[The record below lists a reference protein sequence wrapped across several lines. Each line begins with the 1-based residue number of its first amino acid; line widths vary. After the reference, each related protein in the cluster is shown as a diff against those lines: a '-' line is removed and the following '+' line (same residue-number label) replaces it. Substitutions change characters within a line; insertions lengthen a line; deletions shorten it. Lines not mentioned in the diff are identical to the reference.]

1 MADQTIR
8 QESIS
13 LLPDYQEDY
22 LKDLLSNIY
31 RVDPETG
38 QPAGIAATSPLYG
51 QPVLDAN
58 GKPVFETDAEGKP
71 RLDIRGQPIPKVMG
85 GVPKAEIMPFTDLQN
100 QAVQMGV
107 QGIGAYA
114 PMLEAGQNTVS
125 RGVGTLGGTTGAYDP
140 SSYRSF
146 YDPFVEQVIDTTQA
160 DIARQGDINR
170 NQINAQAVQAGAFG
184 GSRQAVAEQENARN
198 VGSEMARTGAQLR
211 SAAYTGAQQ
220 QAQNV
225 FENQMNRGQT
235 AAQLFQGLGTTQAAL
250 GESAQAAAG
259 RDVNALFNLGSLEQ
273 GQQQSEYDVQR
284 ANAIESAYEPFQR
297 FSYMSD
303 IFRGVPSTQQTL
315 GVTSVPTPSPVSSIL
330 GTAQGLGAYQ
340 SMYGGGQG
348 TLGSLINPSGR

>member
-1 MADQTIR
+1 MADQTVR

-13 LLPDYQEDY
+13 LLPDYQENY

-31 RVDPETG
+31 RVDPVTG
-38 QPAGIAATSPLYG
+38 QPAGISAVSPLYG
-51 QPVLDAN
+51 QPVTDAS
-58 GKPVFETDAEGKP
+58 GKPVYETDAQGNP
-71 RLDIRGQPIPKVMG
+71 RLDIRGQPIQKVIG
-85 GVPKAEIMPFTDLQN
+85 GVPKSEIMPFTDLQN
-100 QAVQMGV
+100 QAIKMGV

-114 PMLEAGQNTVS
+114 PMMQAGEKTMAQ
-125 RGVGTLGGTTGAYDP
+125 GVATLGGTTGAYDP
-140 SSYRSF
+140 NSYKSF
-146 YDPFVEQVIDTTQA
+146 YDPFVEQVIGTTQA
-160 DIARQGDINR
+160 DIARQGEINR
-170 NQINAQAVQAGAFG
+170 NQINANAVQAGAFG

-198 VGSEMARTGAQLR
+198 VGSEMARTGAELR

-225 FENQMNRGQT
+225 FENTMNRGQT
-235 AAQLFQGLGTTQAAL
+235 AAQLFQGLGTAQAAL
-250 GESAQAAAG
+250 GESAQTAAG

-273 GQQQSEYDVQR
+273 GQRQSEYDVQR

-340 SMYGGGQG
+340 SQYGNGQG
-348 TLGSLINPSGR
+348 MLGSLLNPSGR

>member
-1 MADQTIR
+1 MADQTVR
-8 QESIS
+8 QESVS
-13 LLPDYQEDY
+13 LLPDYQENY

-31 RVDPETG
+31 RVDPATG
-38 QPAGIAATSPLYG
+38 KPAGIAAVSPLYG
-51 QPVLDAN
+51 QPVLDAS
-58 GKPVFETDAEGKP
+58 GKPVYETDAQGNP
-71 RLDIRGQPIPKVMG
+71 RLDVRGQPIPKVTG
-85 GVPKAEIMPFTDLQN
+85 GVPKADIMPFTEAQN
-100 QAVQMGV
+100 KAIQMGI

-114 PMLEAGQNTVS
+114 PMLETGKNTIAQ
-125 RGVGTLGGTTGAYDP
+125 GVATLGGTSGAYDP
-140 SSYRSF
+140 NSYKSF
-146 YDPFVEQVIDTTQA
+146 YDPFVEDVINTTQA
-160 DIARQGDINR
+160 DIARQGEINR
-170 NQINAQAVQAGAFG
+170 NQINANAVGAGAFG

-225 FENQMNRGQT
+225 FENQMNRGQS
-235 AAQLFQGLGTTQAAL
+235 AAQLFQGLGTAQAAL

-303 IFRGVPSTQQTL
+303 ILRGVPSTQQTL
-315 GVTSVPTPSPVSSIL
+315 GISSVPTPSPVSSIL

-340 SMYGGGQG
+340 SQYGNGQG
-348 TLGSLINPSGR
+348 MLGSLLNPSGR